1 MSNSSAYTPKREN
14 ETPPSPKPSPKLS
27 PAQAISE
34 AWKRESA
41 ESKERWRRLQEE
53 AKRQYTNPRKRI
65 SRIPKL

>member
-1 MSNSSAYTPKREN
+1 MTNDPSSGAQQRKRDA
-14 ETPPSPKPSPKLS
+14 PSPKPSPKLS